1 MILDSIRLE
10 NFGAYQG
17 LQEAQLTPHEDKP
30 VVLFGGMNGGGK
42 TTMLDALQLA
52 LYGSRAKISNRGR
65 MGYRDYLRE
74 SIYRNADPG
83 EGAGVILRFRRTV
96 EGRISQFELQ
106 RTWRVGVKGVEETFR
121 VLKDG
126 EYDSI
131 FTDHWDEV
139 IEAYLPVGISNLF
152 FFDGE
157 QIKELAEG
165 GNAAAILGTAISS
178 LLGLDLVDRL
188 DSDLR
193 VFERRKKAEGLDP
206 EAARRLEQAQ
216 AELAQIDREQ
226 EALAM
231 EIGRMVNECGR
242 LGKDL
247 LDKEKLFQ
255 KEGGELFLKRA
266 EFERD
271 LAELNKKKEAAENAL
286 RELAAGHLPFLMVG
300 GLLEE
305 VEAQAVKEGEIRQ
318 NQLLVDAMEER
329 DAEILALMESI
340 EIPKGKIRTMSTEL
354 RNDRKVRLEMAEEE
368 LILDADPQIA
378 ARIQLLRSKLLPEAA
393 ESARSLLREIGVL
406 DEKIARVQAELG
418 RVPETDLIAR
428 YQADVDDARRA
439 HATKLAELDT
449 LKIRAEVLARQH
461 KEAEARL
468 DRFGEREI
476 DAKVAEDDRLRML
489 HHSVRV
495 RETMAKFRTKVI
507 ERHISTMEALM
518 LESFRT
524 LLRKTDLVHGLRIDP
539 ESFQVTLTGAKSQP
553 LPFDRLSAGE
563 RQLLATAMLWG
574 LARASGR
581 PIPTVIDTP
590 LGRLDSSHR
599 QHLVERYFP
608 SASHQVLLLST
619 DEEIVGSY
627 HKSLKPAVA
636 RNYLLAHDVSMG
648 HTHIQE
654 GYFERHEST
663 R

>member
-10 NFGAYQG
+10 NFGAYEG
-17 LQEAQLTPHEDKP
+17 TQEAQLTPQENKP
-30 VVLFGGMNGGGK
+30 VILFGGMNGGGK

-74 SIYRNADPG
+74 SIHRNADPG

-178 LLGLDLVDRL
+178 LLGLDLVERL

-193 VFERRKKAEGLDP
+193 VFERRKKTEGLDP
-206 EAARRLEQAQ
+206 EASRKLEQAQ

-226 EALAM
+226 ESLAM
-231 EIGRMVNECGR
+231 EIGRLVNECGR

-247 LDKEKLFQ
+247 HDKEKRFND
-255 KEGGELFLKRA
+255 EGGELFNRRA
-266 EFERD
+266 ELER
-271 LAELNKKKEAAENAL
+271 ELGELEKKRDAAQISL
-286 RELAAGHLPFLMVG
+286 RELAAGPLPFLIAG
-300 GLLEE
+300 DLLKS
-305 VEAQAVKEGEIRQ
+305 VEAQAIKENGIRH
-318 NQLLVDAMEER
+318 NQFLVEAMEER
-329 DAEILALMESI
+329 DKEVLAFLEVE
-340 EIPKGKIRTMSTEL
+340 EIPKAKIRSIASVL
-354 RNDRKVRLEMAEEE
+354 RGDRKLRLDLAKEEMVF
-368 LILDADPQIA
+368 DADSQFA
-378 ARIQLLRSKLLPEAA
+378 ARIQLLRSKLLPEAK
-393 ESARSLLREIGVL
+393 ENARSMMREIRVL

-418 RVPETDLIAR
+418 RVPESDSIAG
-428 YQADVDDARRA
+428 YQADVDAARRA
-439 HATKLAELDT
+439 HATKMAELDT
-449 LKIRAEVLARQH
+449 LKIREEVLVRQR
-461 KEAEARL
+461 KDAEARL
-468 DRFGEREI
+468 DRFGDREI

-489 HHSVRV
+489 RHSARV
-495 RETMAKFRTKVI
+495 RETMATFRTKVI
-507 ERHISTMEALM
+507 ARHISTMESLM

-524 LLRKTDLVHGLRIDP
+524 LLRKADLVHGLRIDP
-539 ESFQVTLTGAKSQP
+539 ETFQVTLTGTNNQP
-553 LPFDRLSAGE
+553 LPFERLSAGE

-599 QHLVERYFP
+599 KHLVERYFP

-627 HKSLKPAVA
+627 YKSLKPAVA
-636 RNYLLAHDVSMG
+636 RHYLLAHDEAMG
-648 HTHIQE
+648 HTHIQK
-654 GYFERHEST
+654 GYFDHHEAA

>member
-10 NFGAYQG
+10 NFGAYEG
-17 LQEAQLTPHEDKP
+17 VQEAQLTPQDHKP
-30 VVLFGGMNGGGK
+30 VILFGGMNGGGK

-65 MGYRDYLRE
+65 MGYRDYLQD
-74 SIYRNADPG
+74 SIHRNADAS
-83 EGAGVILRFRRTV
+83 EGAGVTLRFRRTV
-96 EGRISQFELQ
+96 EGQISQFELQ
-106 RTWRVGVKGVEETFR
+106 RSWRVGVKGVEETFR

-126 EYDSI
+126 EFDSI

-157 QIKELAEG
+157 QIKDLAEG
-165 GNAAAILGTAISS
+165 SNAAAILGTAISS

-188 DSDLR
+188 DADLR
-193 VFERRKKAEGLDP
+193 VFERRKKGEGLDP
-206 EAARRLEQAQ
+206 EAARKLELAQ
-216 AELAQIDREQ
+216 AELAQIEKDK
-226 EALAM
+226 EALAF

-242 LGKDL
+242 IGKDL
-247 LDKEKLFQ
+247 RDKEKLFQ
-255 KEGGELFLKRA
+255 QEGGDLYVKRN
-266 EFERD
+266 EFER
-271 LAELNKKKEAAENAL
+271 ELEEITRKKEEAENRL
-286 RELAAGHLPFLMVG
+286 RDLCAGHLPFRMVDT
-300 GLLEE
+300 LLKE
-305 VEAQAVKEGEIRQ
+305 VEAQATKEGEIRQ

-329 DAEILALMESI
+329 DQEVLTFLEAE
-340 EIPKGKIRTMSTEL
+340 EIPKGKIRSIASVL
-354 RNDRKVRLEMAEEE
+354 RTDRNLRLEMAKEEM
-368 LILDADPQIA
+368 IFNADANFA
-378 ARIQLLRSKLLPEAA
+378 ARVQLLRTQLVPEAEA
-393 ESARSLLREIGVL
+393 NARNLLREIESL
-406 DEKIARVQAELG
+406 DEKIARVRGELD
-418 RVPETDLIAR
+418 RVPETERIAQC
-428 YQADVDDARRA
+428 QADVEEARRL
-439 HATKLAELDT
+439 HIEKLAELDT
-449 LKIRAEVLARQH
+449 LKIRADVLARQH
-461 KEAEARL
+461 QEADARL
-468 DRFGEREI
+468 DRFGDREI
-476 DAKVAEDDRLRML
+476 DARVAEDDRQRML
-489 HHSVRV
+489 RHSVKV
-495 RETMAKFRTKVI
+495 RETMAKFRTRVI
-507 ERHISTMEALM
+507 QRHISTMESLM

-539 ESFQVTLTGAKSQP
+539 ESFQVTLTGPNNQP

-627 HKSLKPAVA
+627 HKSLKPSVA
-636 RNYLLAHDVSMG
+636 RNYLLAHDESMG
-648 HTHIQE
+648 HTHIKE
-654 GYFERHEST
+654 GYFTHHEST